1 MKPPELKPRKEKGK
15 GGNERRR
22 GEEERRREERGWD
35 LEAPAEGK
43 KNRPRDTE
51 NSRCSRFPATCS
63 HLHLVLG
70 RCTQVEGHPPVR
82 CPSPLRSHC
91 SASQVSD
98 SPGRDSGGAFT
109 SPSSPSSPSPA
120 SPIAEARDARAE
132 SSRLQLE
139 VLDLDLSTARRL
151 GDARPARAER

>member
-51 NSRCSRFPATCS
+51 NSRFPATCS